1 LKDWLQAE
9 YRGVGKKA
17 FCQFQFDIDENYFKS
32 LQFPVQFDVSNS
44 VSKYKFHID
53 TTTGFDEQ
61 LPIEYIY
68 YCDQEVMGYK
78 NWNINPLMI
87 YNAIE
92 SERKLRTGAE
102 EEYSIREQSGPLED
116 DQALQGLMMSEPVH
130 EFTKPY
136 EQNCHQL
143 IMLDPNLKSYYM
155 SEPQIETN
163 PEFNLVYKK
172 IAF

>member
-1 LKDWLQAE
+1 MKKLVLKDWLQAE

-61 LPIEYIY
+61 LPIDYIY

-78 NWNINPLMI
+78 STSNRRILTQ
-87 YNAIE
+87 
-92 SERKLRTGAE
+92 TGT
-102 EEYSIREQSGPLED
+102 STP
-116 DQALQGLMMSEPVH
+116 
-130 EFTKPY
+130 
-136 EQNCHQL
+136 
-143 IMLDPNLKSYYM
+143 
-155 SEPQIETN
+155 
-163 PEFNLVYKK
+163 
-172 IAF
+172 